1 MNKTII
7 ISGTWEEIQE
17 KLNMLKKKCGA
28 DTPISVFIGDLGAWI
43 EN

>member
-7 ISGTWEEIQE
+7 INGTWEEIQE
-17 KLNMLKKKCGA
+17 KLNMLKKKYGS
-28 DTPISVFIGDLGAWI
+28 DTPISVFIDDPGLWV

>member
-7 ISGTWEEIQE
+7 ISGTWEEVQE
-17 KLNMLKKKCGA
+17 KLNILKKKYGS
-28 DTPISVFIGDLGAWI
+28 DTPISDFIDDPGLWV